1 MLKNFQA
8 ARAIAALCA
17 AAFHLSIS
25 MGLPRYGGNAAFSEI
40 TQYLGANRFFFVLS
54 GFTIFL
60 AHAKDIGQPA
70 ALGTFVYKRFT
81 RLIPLYWLYTL
92 IFSVFVLMGFGTDAK
107 IPSNWM
113 DWLTAITLIRFT
125 PAAPPLT
132 VAWTLFH
139 ELAFYAVFA
148 VLIWNKRAGMALA
161 AVAVAL
167 TLLFFH
173 HPGVHDR
180 TAWNVYTA
188 AYNLYF
194 LFGIGAWYLSR
205 KAGNGVPETVLAL
218 ILVAI
223 AMPLKGLPHQLGYMI
238 LIAGFAFFL
247 AGMAKLEKSATFFAP
262 ALLVRI
268 GNASYTIYLIHEQV
282 QGLLLKVVIR
292 SGLYGVLGA
301 RLSYIVVLA
310 GTVAIGYV
318 VYQLVERPMVRWFRR
333 RYEASAKPDPRF
345 SVAA

>member
-180 TAWNVYTA
+180 TAWNVY
-188 AYNLYF
+188 YRC
-194 LFGIGAWYLSR
+194 I
-205 KAGNGVPETVLAL
+205 
-218 ILVAI
+218 
-223 AMPLKGLPHQLGYMI
+223 
-238 LIAGFAFFL
+238 
-247 AGMAKLEKSATFFAP
+247 
-262 ALLVRI
+262 
-268 GNASYTIYLIHEQV
+268 
-282 QGLLLKVVIR
+282 
-292 SGLYGVLGA
+292 
-301 RLSYIVVLA
+301 
-310 GTVAIGYV
+310 
-318 VYQLVERPMVRWFRR
+318 
-333 RYEASAKPDPRF
+333 
-345 SVAA
+345 